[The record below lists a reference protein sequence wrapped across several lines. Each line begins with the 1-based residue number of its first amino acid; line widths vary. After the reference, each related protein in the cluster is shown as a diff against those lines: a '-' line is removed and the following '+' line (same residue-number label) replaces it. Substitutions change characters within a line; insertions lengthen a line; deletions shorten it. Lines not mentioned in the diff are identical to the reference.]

1 VVRFPAGGESP
12 SAYMRCLCHSAR
24 LRLLRACFDDGR
36 RVGWGAKTACA
47 GPAQRALA
55 NYLYVLK
62 RTHQRGR
69 GLGLKP
75 GSDVFQ
81 VRKQRTPFHSTIPP

>member
-1 VVRFPAGGESP
+1 MGVSAPAG
-12 SAYMRCLCHSAR
+12 RCGHRPGMVKAPTPR
-24 LRLLRACFDDGR
+24 AKTRLL
-36 RVGWGAKTACA
+36 
-47 GPAQRALA
+47 GPAQTGLA
-55 NYLYVLK
+55 NYLCILK
-62 RTHQRGR
+62 RAHQRGR

>member
-1 VVRFPAGGESP
+1 MDNSGLGVIAKGWSNGW
-12 SAYMRCLCHSAR
+12 
-24 LRLLRACFDDGR
+24 
-36 RVGWGAKTACA
+36 GWGAKT
-47 GPAQRALA
+47 GSSDPADNALA
-55 NYLYVLK
+55 NYFCILK
-62 RTHQRGR
+62 RAHQRGR